1 MYSADAQWYTKKQA
15 KRSGDNQYKNCK
27 KRGDKAVMRIV
38 RLPRW
43 LVLLWAGLVY
53 TWGIL
58 GYFGAGWGNDC
69 HRLSGGAQACYT
81 TFFPALNASSFR
93 FQAGPDFP
101 ALLIFTVCVAL
112 YCLLGWVVL
121 STKIERRLY
130 WLACLLQ
137 GGLVLVAKLAIQGDS
152 VWFGDGIALA
162 LYIALCAQALA
173 VLKQPRPVLLAA
185 AGYLVLYSFG
195 RSLEGGWQ
203 YLWQALLPSIGY
215 SILIPLLVTLVAFY
229 LMHIHAH
236 NRLAMTHH
244 QLEAAYEQLAAS
256 TRQIESLTLLTERQ
270 RIARDLHDT
279 LSQDL
284 VGLIRQ
290 LDIVEAHLK
299 VQHSE
304 RALTIV
310 QDAAQSARSALTEA
324 RWTIENLRTMTADMA
339 CPEAMLNEIEHFQ
352 AATGIAC
359 ESDLTALEGLSESA
373 STQVL
378 HLAREGLT
386 NIARHAQAHRVWIWT
401 REDQDRLE
409 IEVGDDGVGF
419 NLATAESQGGHYGLL
434 GLRERARLLGGAV
447 EIRSMPG
454 EGTVLSFSLPN
465 LKRREDVPHGYSVQ
479 GHSSRHC

>member
-1 MYSADAQWYTKKQA
+1 MYSADTQWYTKKQA
-15 KRSGDNQYKNCK
+15 KRSGDDQYKNCK

-43 LVLLWAGLVY
+43 LFLLWAGLVY

-81 TFFPALNASSFR
+81 TFFPALGASSFR

-112 YCLLGWVVL
+112 YCLVGWVVL
-121 STKIERRLY
+121 STKVERRLY
-130 WLACLLQ
+130 WLVCLLQ

-162 LYIALCAQALA
+162 LYIALCAQALV
-173 VLKQPRPVLLAA
+173 VLKQLLPVLLAA

-195 RSLEGGWQ
+195 RALEGGWQ
-203 YLWQALLPSIGY
+203 YLWQALLPSIRY

-229 LMHIHAH
+229 VMHIYAH
-236 NRLAMTHH
+236 NRLVMTHN

-256 TRQIESLTLLTERQ
+256 TRPIESLTLLTERQ

-304 RALTIV
+304 RALAIV

-359 ESDLTALEGLSESA
+359 ESDLAALEGLSESA

-386 NIARHAQAHRVWIWT
+386 NIARHAQAHRVWIRT

-419 NLATAESQGGHYGLL
+419 DLATAEGQGGHYGLL

-447 EIRSMPG
+447 EIRSMQG

-465 LKRREDVPHGYSVQ
+465 F
-479 GHSSRHC
+479 